1 MWITPTPVISPHPTF
16 SVGRKQWSN
25 RLPHE
30 NIDQGKEF
38 QHRNSLHL
46 FMAKKDGKLDKEQ
59 RSEGTGSRKNGKP
72 DLRKNRW
79 TDSAAH
85 SVLIGP
91 MKKKK

>member
-1 MWITPTPVISPHPTF
+1 
-16 SVGRKQWSN
+16 
-25 RLPHE
+25 
-30 NIDQGKEF
+30 
-38 QHRNSLHL
+38 
-46 FMAKKDGKLDKEQ
+46 MAKKDGKLDKEQ